1 MNGELPTKMRD
12 VPAQTETNAE
22 PLGLE
27 AMREAL
33 EYALGSLR
41 TIAGSHKSSTP
52 GQLAAV
58 AQAGIDLA
66 TLGSDQCA
74 EMRGDAAA
82 LQLPEAEIQSSDGNP
97 QARARVAG
105 LEISDTA
112 NASCQSAVETRPSEA
127 NSTAA
132 EAGLDWPV
140 YDDGEAPW
148 SEDEQF
154 EERRKACKARTKKF
168 GECGGEGDYEGQC
181 DDCDYDAQD
190 VLRKKY
196 RPAPASSQPVVGVDQ
211 K

>member
-1 MNGELPTKMRD
+1 MTTSTK
-12 VPAQTETNAE
+12 
-22 PLGLE
+22 
-27 AMREAL
+27 
-33 EYALGSLR
+33 
-41 TIAGSHKSSTP
+41 
-52 GQLAAV
+52 
-58 AQAGIDLA
+58 
-66 TLGSDQCA
+66 
-74 EMRGDAAA
+74 
-82 LQLPEAEIQSSDGNP
+82 
-97 QARARVAG
+97 
-105 LEISDTA
+105 
-112 NASCQSAVETRPSEA
+112 RPSEA

-211 K
+211 THPSFNDAIEAAAKVAETFPEGRSWPRTEKSQNTSIASAIRSLKLPDYRKNDSTKTAESENSPSTLNAETE